1 LKESGK
7 KPRRRWGMAILWWIV
22 LLFATS
28 FIAGAYT
35 KARYEFLNSQLGT
48 NMVPRTTITPWWLTL
63 LFLIGCFVVGK
74 IFLSPSDYEKKN
86 EKDSDK
92 PE

>member
-1 LKESGK
+1 MSEQK
-7 KPRRRWGMAILWWIV
+7 KPKRRWGMAILWWIV

-48 NMVPRTTITPWWLTL
+48 NMVPRTVVTPWWLTI
-63 LFLIGCFVVGK
+63 LFFIGCYLVGK
-74 IFLSPSDYEKKN
+74 VFLFPKNNKKKEEEK
-86 EKDSDK
+86 
-92 PE
+92 